1 MIPVYPENTIGR
13 DFIIGDLHGQVHL
26 LREKMAAK
34 RFDVGCDRL
43 FATGDL
49 VDRGKDSE
57 GAVELVNEPWFFSVM
72 GNHDYCAIDFATGR
86 LKDLQWYAGIGGA
99 WMIGKTQTER
109 MDIALTLLQLPIAL
123 EIEIGGG
130 RRVGVVHA
138 DCPFDD
144 WDLFRKSQVP
154 DANRSILQ
162 EAAIHNAALWSRGR
176 RENMR
181 DDAVTGIHAVIVGH
195 TPVERV
201 TSLGNVFYVDTGCGR
216 SDGKLTM
223 KNLKK
228 LVGA

>member
-1 MIPVYPENTIGR
+1 MIPVYPENKIGR

-26 LREKMAAK
+26 LREKMAEK

-57 GAVELVNEPWFFSVM
+57 GAVELLNEPWFFSVM
-72 GNHDYCAIDFATGR
+72 GNHDDCAIQFATGQI
-86 LKDLQWYAGIGGA
+86 KDLGWYAGIGGA
-99 WMIGKTQTER
+99 WMIGHTRDERLGYAIMLQT
-109 MDIALTLLQLPIAL
+109 LPIAL
-123 EIEIGGG
+123 EIEIGDG

-144 WDLFRKSQVP
+144 WEKFRASQVP
-154 DANRSILQ
+154 DASRSILQ
-162 EAAIHNAALWSRGR
+162 ETAIRNTALWSRGR
-176 RENMR
+176 REAMR
-181 DDAVTGIHAVIVGH
+181 DDDVSGIHAVIVGH

-201 TSLGNVFYVDTGCGR
+201 TSLGNVFYVDTGCGKSSGR
-216 SDGKLTM
+216 LTM
-223 KNLKK
+223 KRIKK